1 MDEYVQ
7 QLRLKIAAEFDK
19 TKLATVKR
27 EFKDLTSVKLGL
39 LSDKDIEKTRKAF
52 DDYKK
57 KMFEIETLK
66 QAISEIKMFDKDNKA
81 LKEMEN
87 RLAELEGQKEIKED
101 KRKENPFV
109 SGFKEA
115 KKEWIENMNDMKQAG
130 KNAFGSMK
138 SKIKQF
144 ADKALKAIKDFVKDA
159 INELKE
165 MAKWSANSNV
175 YNSEKTSLQLQTGL
189 QGKELYGLSK
199 ALETQGFNSMDE
211 FYEAMPYMTE
221 QQLDYMKE
229 IMEIESKNYKNGI
242 ETAEQ
247 IQEFQKEYA
256 EFKKE
261 MQAELISFFM
271 ENKDAIKMFLKIG
284 IKAMDITVKT
294 LGWMLKRFSSGSE
307 RSDAERKQVTADI
320 LGISSSSVTNNMNNS
335 RSVSVNNTFNGVGK
349 TDQTWLAN
357 TGQMTY
363 RQIIEALG

>member
-19 TKLATVKR
+19 TRLATVKR

-39 LSDKDIEKTRKAF
+39 LSDKEIEKTRKAF

-81 LKEMEN
+81 LKEMEQ
-87 RLAELEGQKEIKED
+87 RLAELKKPEEAEEEED
-101 KRKENPFV
+101 NTFAG
-109 SGFKEA
+109 GFKEA
-115 KKEWIENMNDMKQAG
+115 KDEWIENMNDLKQAG

-144 ADKALKAIKDFVKDA
+144 ADKALKAIKNFVKDA

-165 MAKWSANSNV
+165 MAKWSKNSNV

-199 ALETQGFNSMDE
+199 ALDTQGFNSMDE

-229 IMEIESKNYKNGI
+229 IMEIESKNYENGI

-271 ENKDAIKMFLKIG
+271 ENKDAIKLFLKIG
-284 IKAMDITVKT
+284 IEAMNITVKT
-294 LGWMLKRFSSGSE
+294 LGWMLKRFSTGNE
-307 RSDAERKQVTADI
+307 RSDSERKQAVADI

>member
-81 LKEMEN
+81 LKEMEK
-87 RLAELEGQKEIKED
+87 RLAELEGPEEAEEEED
-101 KRKENPFV
+101 NSFAG
-109 SGFKEA
+109 GFKEA
-115 KKEWIENMNDMKQAG
+115 KNEWLENMKDMKQAG
-130 KNAFGSMK
+130 KNAFSSMK
-138 SKIKQF
+138 NKIKQF
-144 ADKALKAIKDFVKDA
+144 ADKALEAIKDFVKDA

-165 MAKWSANSNV
+165 MAKWSENSNV

-211 FYEAMPYMTE
+211 FYEAMPYMTK

-271 ENKDAIKMFLKIG
+271 ENKDAIKTFLKIG
-284 IKAMDITVKT
+284 IDAMNITVKT
-294 LGWMLKRFSSGSE
+294 LGWMLKRFSAGSE
-307 RSDAERKQVTADI
+307 RSDSERKQAVADI
-320 LGISSSSVTNNMNNS
+320 LGISSSSVTNNTNNS